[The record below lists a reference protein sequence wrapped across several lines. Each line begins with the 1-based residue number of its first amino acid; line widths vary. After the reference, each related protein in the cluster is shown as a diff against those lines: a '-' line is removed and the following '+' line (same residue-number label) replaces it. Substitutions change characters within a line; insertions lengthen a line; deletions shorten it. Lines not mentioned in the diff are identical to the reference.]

1 MTTYILLLRGINVGK
16 ANRLAMATLKAVLE
30 NLGALQV
37 RTLLNSGNA
46 IFALPPDVAGTTTS
60 DDAACELIADQIA
73 AALLRDTGLD
83 LHCIVKTAA
92 DLRAIAAGLD
102 TATLA
107 GQTAPDPSRLLIGF
121 SRNSQTL
128 TQFEAAASVLPAT
141 RSKLQISNTALH
153 LYCTDGINQCPMA
166 DLLVSKKW
174 RAITCRNLTTLQKII
189 ALL

>member
-1 MTTYILLLRGINVGK
+1 MNTYILLLRGINVGK
-16 ANRLAMATLKAVLE
+16 ANRLPMATLKTVLE
-30 NLGALQV
+30 NLGAQQV

-46 IFALPPDVAGTTTS
+46 IFALPADVAGTTTP
-60 DDAACELIADQIA
+60 DDAACDLIADQIA

-92 DLRAIAAGLD
+92 DVQTVATELDPAAFTGL
-102 TATLA
+102 A
-107 GQTAPDPSRLLIGF
+107 APDPSRLLIGF
-121 SRNSQTL
+121 SRNQQTL

-141 RSKLQISNTALH
+141 TSKLQISTTALH

-174 RAITCRNLTTLQKII
+174 RAITCRNLATLQKII